1 VFINPGDN
9 VVTLIFLAFTAGIV
23 LGHNIH
29 IMKLRSVLLLLLS
42 VLSTGV
48 FAQQDTALASLI
60 RDIPVW
66 MAQNH
71 VLCAGVGII
80 ADGRIKFCKTFGEL
94 QQGRPAPDNTLFN
107 IASQT
112 KPVLAMLTLQ
122 LVKAGQ
128 WNLDEPLARY
138 WIDPDIAQSPYLWK
152 LTSRIVLSH
161 HTGFPNW
168 RSDDPSGKLKFRFEP
183 GTNSGYSGEGYEYL
197 RRALESKFHQ
207 PLNALLDSV
216 LFKPLGM
223 TDTRYWTED
232 LDTNRFAMWHD
243 ARGIRYPTSIQTS
256 VNGADDLITTIKDYC
271 TLGIFVM
278 NGAGLPDTLYA
289 DMVKKQGPGED
300 VRYSGL
306 GWGVVRGLPDSAYAL
321 QHGGSDIGVRTMA
334 IFLPKTKAGI
344 VVMTNGDNGM
354 FVYDQIIR
362 AALPLG
368 MEITDIMN
376 KGASVHQRVTIADG
390 IIKRY
395 TGAYVQNNGKVLNIE
410 QEGNAIKVS
419 GDGVPTA
426 VLVPESD
433 TAFFME
439 GYDVGLRFPDG
450 QSLVLYEGGRQVMK
464 ISRRADDRSAADTGS
479 VKVDT
484 VLLRREMVGIASDA
498 TEGRFTGSGG
508 YLKAAHY
515 VVGRLKAAGVQ
526 PGWTE
531 GGKKTYLQ
539 PVPFSWDDYSGS
551 KLVVK
556 GETRAHDAANFIVLE
571 RGVTRRGKWVV
582 AAAGSSAAA
591 AAASSLA
598 ATKGPPAGIILLP
611 TEDQANDWETTVI
624 RRYRF
629 GYMHYLPDGSA
640 APGGVPMILVSPALA
655 AALRPGDSVS
665 VTLVYRSEHKT
676 GYNVIGIV
684 PGTSQAK
691 RAVTAGSARDH
702 GAIVV
707 GAHLDHIGRI
717 GEHIYNGA
725 NDDAS
730 GCVAELRAA
739 EMLAANAGRRSAVF
753 VFFCGEE
760 LNLKGSRWF
769 ADHLPLPDIAAVVNL
784 EQLGSRHRTSPGVWA
799 LGDPQFRQAFLDAG
813 EHAAGFSAEEL
824 PFSPT
829 DSVSDDLSNTD
840 TYSFM
845 RKHIP
850 SLLLGSGGFSEH
862 HTPMDTID
870 LIDFE
875 HLQKATTLVFRLI
888 TNLTN

>member
-1 VFINPGDN
+1 MFISFRDT
-9 VVTLIFLAFTAGIV
+9 VVTLNFFAFGAELV
-23 LGHNIH
+23 LGYNLHV
-29 IMKLRSVLLLLLS
+29 MKQRTLLLLLLS
-42 VLSTGV
+42 VLSTRI
-48 FAQQDTALASLI
+48 FAQADTTLASLV

-80 ADGRIKFCKTFGEL
+80 ADGKIKFCKTFGEL
-94 QQGRPAPDNTLFN
+94 KQGHPAPDNTLFN

-112 KPVLAMLTLQ
+112 KPVLATLVLE
-122 LVKAGQ
+122 LVKSGQ
-128 WNLDEPLARY
+128 WSLDEPLARY

-168 RSDDPSGKLKFRFEP
+168 RSDDTSGKLKFKFEP

-197 RRALESKFHQ
+197 RRALEHKFHE
-207 PLNALLDSV
+207 PLNVLMDSV

-223 TDTRYWTED
+223 TDTRYWGAD
-232 LDTNRFAMWHD
+232 LDTGRFAMWHD
-243 ARGIRYPTSIQTS
+243 AKGNRYPTSIQTS

-278 NGAGLPDTLYA
+278 NGAGLPDTLYS

-300 VRYSGL
+300 ARYTGL
-306 GWGVVRGLPDSAYAL
+306 GWGVVRGLPDGGYAL
-321 QHGGSDIGVRTMA
+321 QHGGSDVGVRTMA
-334 IFLPKTKAGI
+334 VFLPGRKAGV

-368 MEITDIMN
+368 KEVTDIMN
-376 KGASVHQRVTIADG
+376 KGASVHQRIAIADAV
-390 IIKRY
+390 IKRHA
-395 TGAYVQNNGKVLNIE
+395 GAYVQNNGKVLLVE

-419 GDGVPTA
+419 GDGAPTA

-433 TAFFME
+433 TSFFMD
-439 GYDVGLRFPDG
+439 GYDVVLRFPDDRT
-450 QSLVLYEGGRQVMK
+450 LVVYEGGRQVMK
-464 ISRRADDRSAADTGS
+464 ISRQLNDRPAVDTGS
-479 VKVDT
+479 VKAAT
-484 VLLRREMVGIASDA
+484 VSLRRDMVGIASDA
-498 TEGRFTGSGG
+498 TEGRFTGSAG
-508 YLKAAHY
+508 YLKAARF
-515 VVGRLKAAGVQ
+515 VVARLKAAGVQ
-526 PGWTE
+526 PGWVE

-551 KLVVK
+551 SVTIK
-556 GETRAHDAANFIVLE
+556 GEVRVHDASNFVVLE
-571 RGVTRRGKWVV
+571 RGVARAGKWVV
-582 AAAGSSAAA
+582 ASSSAAV
-591 AAASSLA
+591 
-598 ATKGPPAGIILLP
+598 KGRPAGIILLP
-611 TEDQANDWETTVI
+611 GEDQARDWETTVI
-624 RRYRF
+624 RQYRF
-629 GYMHYLPDGSA
+629 GYMHYLPDGNA
-640 APGGVPMILVSPALA
+640 APSGVPTVLVSPGLA
-655 AALRPGDSVS
+655 TMLKVGDSVS
-665 VTLVYRSEHKT
+665 VSLKYRAERKV
-676 GYNVIGIV
+676 GYNVIGVV
-684 PGTSQAK
+684 PGTDPAK
-691 RAVTAGSARDH
+691 

-730 GCVAELRAA
+730 GCVAELGAA
-739 EMLAANAGRRSAVF
+739 RLIAAHPGGRSVAF

-769 ADHLPLPDIAAVVNL
+769 ADHLPRPLANIAAVVNL
-784 EQLGSRHRTSPGVWA
+784 EQLGSVHRMSPGVWA
-799 LGDPQFRQAFLDAG
+799 LGDTVFKQVFFDAG
-813 EHAAGFSAEEL
+813 GGGAGFSAEEL

-829 DSVSDDLSNTD
+829 DSMREVLMNTD

-845 RKHIP
+845 QKQVP

-862 HTPMDTID
+862 HTTMDNID
-870 LIDFE
+870 LIDFD
-875 HLQKATTLVFRLI
+875 HLQKATTLVYRLI
-888 TNLTN
+888 ASLAK

>member
-1 VFINPGDN
+1 
-9 VVTLIFLAFTAGIV
+9 
-23 LGHNIH
+23 
-29 IMKLRSVLLLLLS
+29 MRLRSGLFLLLS
-42 VLSTGV
+42 VLSTGI

-71 VLCAGVGII
+71 VHCTGVGII
-80 ADGRIKFCKTFGEL
+80 ADGRIKFCRTFGEL

-161 HTGFPNW
+161 QTGFPNW
-168 RSDDPSGKLKFRFEP
+168 RTDDTSGKLKFRFEP

-197 RRALESKFHQ
+197 RRALERKFHQ
-207 PLNALLDSV
+207 PLNELLDSV

-223 TDTRYWTED
+223 TDTRYWGAD

-243 ARGIRYPTSIQTS
+243 ARGVKYATSIQTP

-289 DMVKKQGPGED
+289 DMVKKQGPGEEA
-300 VRYSGL
+300 RYTGL
-306 GWGVVRGLPDSAYAL
+306 GWGVVRGLPDGAYAL

-334 IFLPKTKAGI
+334 IFLPKLKAGI

-368 MEITDIMN
+368 KEITDIMN
-376 KGASVHQRVTIADG
+376 KGASVHQRVAIADA
-390 IIKRY
+390 IIKRHV
-395 TGAYVQNNGKVLNIE
+395 GAYIQNNGKVLNIE

-419 GDGVPTA
+419 GDGAPTA

-433 TAFFME
+433 TSFFME
-439 GYDVGLRFPDG
+439 GYDVELRFPDD
-450 QSLVLYEGGRQVMK
+450 QTLVAYEGGKQVMR
-464 ISRRADDRSAADTGS
+464 ISRRPMDRSSVDTGA

-484 VLLRREMVGIASDA
+484 FLLRRDMVGIASDA
-498 TEGRFTGSGG
+498 TEGRFTGSAG
-508 YLKAAHY
+508 YLKAARY
-515 VVGRLKAAGVQ
+515 VVARLKAAGVQ

-531 GGKKTYLQ
+531 RGQKTYLQ
-539 PVPFSWDDYSGS
+539 SVPFSWDDYSGS
-551 KLVVK
+551 NLIVK
-556 GETRAHDAANFIVLE
+556 GEARVHDAANFIVLQ
-571 RGVTRRGKWVV
+571 RGVARGGKWVV
-582 AAAGSSAAA
+582 ASSAAA
-591 AAASSLA
+591 V
-598 ATKGPPAGIILLP
+598 KGRPAGIILLP
-611 TEDQANDWETTVI
+611 TEDQAKDWETTVI
-624 RRYRF
+624 RQYRF

-640 APGGVPMILVSPALA
+640 APGGVATILVSPALA

-665 VTLVYRSEHKT
+665 VTLLYRSEHKT

-684 PGTSQAK
+684 PGTNAATAK
-691 RAVTAGSARDH
+691 GAITTGPSTDH
-702 GAIVV
+702 RAIVV

-730 GCVAELRAA
+730 GCVAALGAA
-739 EMLAANAGRRSAVF
+739 EMLAANPGRRSAVF

-769 ADHLPLPDIAAVVNL
+769 ADHLPLGANDIMATVNL
-784 EQLGSRHRTSPGVWA
+784 EQLGSKHRTSPGVWA

-813 EHAAGFSAEEL
+813 ALAAGFSAEEL

-829 DSVSDDLSNTD
+829 DSVSDELSNTD

-845 RKHIP
+845 QKHIP

-862 HTPMDTID
+862 HTPMDTIE
-870 LIDFE
+870 LIDFD

-888 TNLTN
+888 ASLAN

>member
-1 VFINPGDN
+1 MGVFVSFRDT
-9 VVTLIFLAFTAGIV
+9 VVTDSFFAFGPEIV
-23 LGHNIH
+23 LGHNLH
-29 IMKLRSVLLLLLS
+29 VMKQRTLLLLLLS
-42 VLSTGV
+42 GLGTGI
-48 FAQQDTALASLI
+48 FAQEDTTLASLE

-71 VLCAGVGII
+71 VLCTGVGII

-94 QQGRPAPDNTLFN
+94 KPGHPAPDNTLFN

-112 KPVLAMLTLQ
+112 KPVLAMLVLE
-122 LVKAGQ
+122 LVKSGQ
-128 WNLDEPLARY
+128 WDLDEPLARY

-168 RSDDPSGKLKFRFEP
+168 RSDDSTGKLRFRFEP

-197 RRALESKFHQ
+197 RRSLEHKFHQ
-207 PLNALLDSV
+207 PLNLLMDSV
-216 LFKPLGM
+216 LLKPLGM
-223 TDTRYWTED
+223 TDTRYWGAD
-232 LDTNRFAMWHD
+232 LDTGRFAMWHD
-243 ARGIRYPTSIQTS
+243 ARGNRYPTSIQTP

-289 DMVKKQGPGED
+289 DMAKKQGPGED
-300 VRYSGL
+300 TRYTGL
-306 GWGVVRGLPDSAYAL
+306 GWGVVRGLPDGAYAL

-334 IFLPKTKAGI
+334 IFLPGRKAGV

-368 MEITDIMN
+368 KEVTDIMN
-376 KGASVHQRVTIADG
+376 KGGSVHQRIAIADAT
-390 IIKRY
+390 IKRHV
-395 TGAYVQNNGKVLNIE
+395 GAYVQNNGKVLLIE

-419 GDGVPTA
+419 GDGAPTA

-439 GYDVGLRFPDG
+439 GYDVELRFPDDHT
-450 QSLVLYEGGRQVMK
+450 LVVYEGGRQVMK
-464 ISRRADDRSAADTGS
+464 ISRRPDVRPAADS
-479 VKVDT
+479 MSPKVHTVSLKLDT
-484 VLLRREMVGIASDA
+484 FLLRRDMVGIASDA
-498 TEGRFTGSGG
+498 TEGRFTGSAG
-508 YLKAAHY
+508 YLTAARY
-515 VVGRLKAAGVQ
+515 IVDRLKAAGVQ
-526 PGWTE
+526 PGWME

-551 KLVVK
+551 RLVVN
-556 GETRAHDAANFIVLE
+556 GEVRAHSAANFIVVE
-571 RGVTRRGKWVV
+571 RGVVRKGKWVV
-582 AAAGSSAAA
+582 ATSGAAV
-591 AAASSLA
+591 
-598 ATKGPPAGIILLP
+598 KGRPAGIIMLP
-611 TEDQANDWETTVI
+611 SEDQAKDWETTVI
-624 RRYRF
+624 RQYRF
-629 GYMHYLPDGSA
+629 GYMHYLPDGHA
-640 APGGVPMILVSPALA
+640 APGGVPVILVSAALA
-655 AALRPGDSVS
+655 ASLRVGDSVS
-665 VTLVYRSEHKT
+665 VSLKYRAERKT

-684 PGTSQAK
+684 PGAGEATAKGSLTAGPAK
-691 RAVTAGSARDH
+691 RAV
-702 GAIVV
+702 VV

-730 GCVAELRAA
+730 GCVAELGAA
-739 EMLAANAGRRSAVF
+739 RLLAAHPGRHSVVF

-769 ADHLPLPDIAAVVNL
+769 ADHLPRPLANIAAVVNL
-784 EQLGSRHRTSPGVWA
+784 EQLGSVHRTSPGVWA
-799 LGDPQFRQAFLDAG
+799 LGDTVFKQAFLAA
-813 EHAAGFSAEEL
+813 AAGFSVEEL

-829 DSVSDDLSNTD
+829 DSVEEVLTNTD

-845 RKHIP
+845 QKHIP

-862 HTPMDTID
+862 HTTLDKID
-870 LIDFE
+870 LIDFD

-888 TNLTN
+888 TSLTN